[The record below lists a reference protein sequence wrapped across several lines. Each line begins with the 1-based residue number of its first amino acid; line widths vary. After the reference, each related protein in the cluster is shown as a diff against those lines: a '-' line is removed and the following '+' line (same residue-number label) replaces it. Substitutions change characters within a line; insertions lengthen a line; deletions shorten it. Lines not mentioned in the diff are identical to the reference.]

1 MAIRVVQYED
11 WERARDLRLRA
22 LADAP
27 DAFARSLEEEERL
40 SESEWRDFVS
50 TSDSRVWFVEATD
63 DDELVGMAFGF
74 LDDPA
79 KTAYLGG
86 MWVEPGGRRSGIG
99 KRLVESVVEWAR
111 ARGAVRIELEVNELT
126 RRPRCFGNHRRRGR
140 RDRGGVTHAVAA
152 LDLRPQF
159 HRRSGLLVRLLLHRR

>member
-27 DAFARSLEEEERL
+27 EAFARSLEEEERL

-63 DDELVGMAFGF
+63 DEFVGMAFGF
-74 LDDPA
+74 LDDPS

-126 RRPRCFGNHRRRGR
+126 RP
-140 RDRGGVTHAVAA
+140 AVALYRACGFAATGRSRPLLSDPSATA
-152 LDLRPQF
+152 LEMARKI
-159 HRRSGLLVRLLLHRR
+159 

>member
-1 MAIRVVQYED
+1 MRHARVGCLRIGNALASRRNEGANAGSETGLVAEPSTGFLGVVQGQQSD
-11 WERARDLRLRA
+11 Q
-22 LADAP
+22 
-27 DAFARSLEEEERL
+27 
-40 SESEWRDFVS
+40 DFVS

-63 DDELVGMAFGF
+63 DEFVGMAFGF
-74 LDDPA
+74 LDDPS

-126 RRPRCFGNHRRRGR
+126 RP
-140 RDRGGVTHAVAA
+140 AVALYRACGFAATGRSRPLLSDPSATA
-152 LDLRPQF
+152 LEMARKI
-159 HRRSGLLVRLLLHRR
+159 